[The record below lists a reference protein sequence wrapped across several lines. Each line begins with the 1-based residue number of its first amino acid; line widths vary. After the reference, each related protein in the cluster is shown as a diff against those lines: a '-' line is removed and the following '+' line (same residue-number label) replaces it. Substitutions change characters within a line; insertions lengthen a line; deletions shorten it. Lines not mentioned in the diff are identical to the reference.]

1 MYIYIHIYLSFPIFK
16 FSSCIPKS
24 IPDDHHHLWVTG
36 TLPPCKRVPNC
47 PEGTKR
53 LVLLEPAEI
62 AEIGWCRLR
71 RPKPRGEESWTRGS
85 WDVSFFTQAPQP
97 KSHFW
102 EFRRIYGLV
111 IRGWA
116 IIFLEWP
123 SCELDPYGII
133 ISHIMIA
140 GLILDWCQ
148 EWCQSIIGKKDLKK
162 VTHHYKTIS
171 PQASLL

>member
-1 MYIYIHIYLSFPIFK
+1 MHTQSKYVYVYKNICTWRIIYNTHKSITYIYIYIHLYIYTYLSFPIFN
-16 FSSCIPKS
+16 FLPVY
-24 IPDDHHHLWVTG
+24 PNRFPMTTTTTYWVTG

-102 EFRRIYGLV
+102 EFWRIYGLS
-111 IRGWA
+111 
-116 IIFLEWP
+116 F
-123 SCELDPYGII
+123 
-133 ISHIMIA
+133 
-140 GLILDWCQ
+140 
-148 EWCQSIIGKKDLKK
+148 IGG
-162 VTHHYKTIS
+162 
-171 PQASLL
+171 